1 MVTSAILA
9 DMSGG
14 VLFTVPAED
23 WNAIGQRVDAAISL
37 SGIAKRV
44 TQYLPGFD
52 ALVRACQDWNGQT
65 QPAIGAAADVLAQ
78 YCDTAITAFE
88 QLRTDV
94 SGPLTPLV
102 QQHVVDALAALS
114 ARSTPLN
121 GQFHRLSAQIAD
133 FADINKAVDAQV
145 ERYVAKLGQ
154 DWRSILPQTSRV
166 DDAAGRMRG
175 VWEALGADLNALV
188 SEHIDVT
195 AEFIVG
201 LQIDSA
207 LTGWAGLRS
216 EAQSFLAQHAT
227 RTSS

>member
-52 ALVRACQDWNGQT
+52 ALVRACQDWSGQT
-65 QPAIGAAADVLAQ
+65 QPATDSAADVLAQ
-78 YCDTAITAFE
+78 YCDAAITAFE

-94 SGPLTPLV
+94 SGPLTP
-102 QQHVVDALAALS
+102 
-114 ARSTPLN
+114 
-121 GQFHRLSAQIAD
+121 
-133 FADINKAVDAQV
+133 
-145 ERYVAKLGQ
+145 RYVAKLGQ

-175 VWEALGADLNALV
+175 VWEALSADLNALV